1 MQEKVEEG
9 KREKG
14 RGKKRKEKREKRK
27 REKGKERKK
36 EKREKRKEKREKEKK
51 EKGKRKKE
59 IQANDPEIFLKNE
72 FVEVELMWQHKV
84 NKIFASRNCWID
96 RTAVM
101 DEESLLQCIRSLYR

>member
-1 MQEKVEEG
+1 VEDG
-9 KREKG
+9 RREKR
-14 RGKKRKEKREKRK
+14 RGKKRKREKERK
-27 REKGKERKK
+27 RERER
-36 EKREKRKEKREKEKK
+36 KK

-72 FVEVELMWQHKV
+72 FVEVELLWQHKV